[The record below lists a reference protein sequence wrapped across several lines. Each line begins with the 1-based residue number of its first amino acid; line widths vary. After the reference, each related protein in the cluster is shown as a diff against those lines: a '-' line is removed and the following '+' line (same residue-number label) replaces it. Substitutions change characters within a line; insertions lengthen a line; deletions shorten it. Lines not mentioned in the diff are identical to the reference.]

1 MVETA
6 GTKLRRAR
14 TQRHLSL
21 EDAARATKIRATQL
35 ADLEND
41 DYSNFAN
48 LAYARG
54 FLISYGKYLHL
65 DVRPFLDA
73 FSDASTFGIDDY
85 QYLNAEPLGEY
96 RAPTRPWRKRKQR
109 NWHWR
114 QLAALAAGF
123 VVLAVAVFCF
133 YLYVNFKRL
142 GGNLGSLAERQT
154 AQTQGENP
162 RGEATADDASKPT
175 PLPVSATP
183 LPAASASPA
192 APEIVPTNEGNR
204 AAASALALANQ
215 NNSPTALLTPLAMP
229 AVKSPGNANTPLAVP
244 TPGNDASLLV
254 HVPDKGTVPKPQKV
268 SNNALE

>member
-41 DYSNFAN
+41 EYSNFAN

-65 DVRPFLDA
+65 DVRPYLDA
-73 FSDASTFGIDDY
+73 FADASTFGVDDY
-85 QYLNAEPLGEY
+85 QYLSTSPLGEY
-96 RAPTRPWRKRKQR
+96 RAPTRPWRRRRR
-109 NWHWR
+109 NNWR

-123 VVLAVAVFCF
+123 VVLAVGVFSF
-133 YLYVNFKRL
+133 YLYVNYKRL
-142 GGNLGSLAERQT
+142 GGNLGSLAERQAAPT
-154 AQTQGENP
+154 QEETHQGEVK
-162 RGEATADDASKPT
+162 ASDAPQPSM
-175 PLPVSATP
+175 LPVATP
-183 LPAASASPA
+183 S
-192 APEIVPTNEGNR
+192 APEIVPTNDENR
-204 AAASALALANQ
+204 AAAAALALAGHD
-215 NNSPTALLTPLAMP
+215 NSPAALLTQLTLPP
-229 AVKSPGNANTPLAVP
+229 VKAPGEASTPL
-244 TPGNDASLLV
+244 TPPAPGSDASLLV
-254 HVPDKGTVPKPQKV
+254 HVPDKGADPYRATAPKPQKV